1 MRQVQLKGEAYFK
14 VEANPESPFYV
25 LLDKL
30 NVQVTGTSFNIK
42 AYEATDHLSITLIEG
57 SINVREGHK
66 LLANLSPGEMFSYS
80 KKTGKFKISQ
90 ANISA
95 TTGWTNDKFIFYNE
109 TIGDIMDELSRW
121 YAVEINVSEKIKDL
135 RFSGILSR
143 KQSLTEILNTLNMT
157 NELNFKIYQDR
168 KIDATEKSNPQ

>member
-1 MRQVQLKGEAYFK
+1 MQICL
-14 VEANPESPFYV
+14 PERCS
-25 LLDKL
+25 
-30 NVQVTGTSFNIK
+30 VTQ
-42 AYEATDHLSITLIEG
+42 
-57 SINVREGHK
+57 
-66 LLANLSPGEMFSYS
+66 

-143 KQSLTEILNTLNMT
+143 KQSLNEILNTLNMT
-157 NELNFKIYQDR
+157 NELNFKIYQNR